1 MNIRKNSAC
10 HGFKDSLISQ
20 PYSCSIIGSLLS
32 FHNSSDDGSTD
43 HRSTLLHRDAD
54 STPALCPGD
63 KHSHRSHGIDSY
75 IWRSDRRSGRSLNPW
90 QALFFLI
97 FIFVLQQLEGDL
109 IYPRVV
115 GSTTGV
121 PSVYVF
127 ASVTIGGTLFGL
139 AGMLFAVPVFSIVF
153 TLLKE
158 VYERRQKAGTE

>member
-1 MNIRKNSAC
+1 MLVL
-10 HGFKDSLISQ
+10 GFPYAPTISVLTGVMALI
-20 PYSCSIIGSLLS
+20 PIYGAVIG
-32 FHNSSDDGSTD
+32 
-43 HRSTLLHRDAD
+43 
-54 STPALCPGD
+54 ALIGAFL
-63 KHSHRSHGIDSY
+63 IAVV
-75 IWRSDRRSGRSLNPW
+75 NPW
-90 QALFFLI
+90 KGLFFLI

-158 VYERRQKAGTE
+158 VYERRQKAGAE